1 MWGHSPK
8 KETFPQNF
16 TICLTNEK
24 CALRGYILYLCEVG
38 GLAFG
43 QSSTRGL
50 SQIWLHM
57 KG

>member
-24 CALRGYILYLCEVG
+24 CAFREYVCILV
-38 GLAFG
+38 
-43 QSSTRGL
+43 R
-50 SQIWLHM
+50 
-57 KG
+57 